1 MSTEGYPPA
10 EAAALPRCYRHPDRE
25 TGVSCTRCD
34 RPICPDCLRP
44 ASVGFQ
50 CPECVAGGN
59 VGVRGANAPYG
70 GAVVDGAL
78 VTIVIAVLNVV
89 VFVLTAANS
98 PGGFRNNSGS
108 ALFDRLA
115 LQPGLVAVQHE
126 YWRLFTS
133 MFVHYGPLHLVLNM
147 LALGVVGAGLEP
159 VFSRWR
165 YLALYVIAGLGGSTA
180 VYLFES
186 PSSSSVGA
194 SGAIFGLFGAYVVV
208 ARHAKLDY
216 RPMLTVIGINVV
228 FTLAIPGISKLAHFG
243 GLITGV
249 LVAAIIVYAPKGR
262 NRLPVQLLGLGAT
275 VAVLALLVA
284 FRTTQLLG

>member
-1 MSTEGYPPA
+1 MSTEGYP

-50 CPECVAGGN
+50 CPECVAKGN
-59 VGVRGANAPYG
+59 AGVRVPSAPYG
-70 GAVVDGAL
+70 GAAVDGAL
-78 VTIVIAVLNVV
+78 VTIVVAVLNVV
-89 VFVLTAANS
+89 VFVLTALSS

-108 ALFDRLA
+108 TLFGRLA
-115 LQPGLVAVQHE
+115 LWPNGVAGQHE

-133 MFVHYGPLHLVLNM
+133 MFVHFGPWHLLANM

-180 VYLFES
+180 VYLFDD
-186 PSSSSVGA
+186 PAGLSVGA

-208 ARHAKLDY
+208 ARHAKLDF
-216 RPMLTVIGINVV
+216 RPMLTVIAINI
-228 FTLAIPGISKLAHFG
+228 FLTFAIPGISKLAHFG

-249 LVAAIIVYAPKGR
+249 LVAVILVYAPKGR

-275 VAVLALLVA
+275 VAVLALLVV

>member
-1 MSTEGYPPA
+1 MNTGYP

-25 TGVSCTRCD
+25 TGVTCTRCD

-44 ASVGFQ
+44 AAVGFQ
-50 CPECVAGGN
+50 CPECVARGN
-59 VGVRGANAPYG
+59 VGVRRANAPYG
-70 GAVVDGAL
+70 GAVVNGAL

-89 VFVLTAANS
+89 VYVLTALSS

-108 ALFDRLA
+108 TLFFRL
-115 LQPGLVAVQHE
+115 GLAPEFVAVRHE

-133 MFVHYGPLHLVLNM
+133 MFVHYGLWHLLLNM
-147 LALGVVGAGLEP
+147 MALGVVGAGLEP

-180 VYLFES
+180 VYLFDRPES
-186 PSSSSVGA
+186 LSVGA

-208 ARHAKLDY
+208 ARHAKLDF

-228 FTLAIPGISKLAHFG
+228 LTLAIPGISKLAHFG
-243 GLITGV
+243 GLFTGV
-249 LVAAIIVYAPKGR
+249 LAAAIIVYAPKGR
-262 NRLPVQLLGLGAT
+262 NRMPFQLLALGAVVAVMAGLVVLRTSQLLG
-275 VAVLALLVA
+275 
-284 FRTTQLLG
+284 

>member
-1 MSTEGYPPA
+1 MTTEEYP
-10 EAAALPRCYRHPDRE
+10 EAAALPRCYRHPERE

-50 CPECVAGGN
+50 CPDCVAKGN
-59 VGVRGANAPYG
+59 VGVRGVNAPYG

-78 VTIVIAVLNVV
+78 VTIVIAVLNVAV
-89 VFVLTAANS
+89 YLLTALSS
-98 PGGFRNNSGS
+98 PGGFRNNSFS
-108 ALFDRLA
+108 TLFERLELFPYA
-115 LQPGLVAVQHE
+115 VAVQHQ
-126 YWRLFTS
+126 YYRLFTS
-133 MFVHYGPLHLVLNM
+133 MFVHLGLWHLLLNM

-180 VYLFES
+180 VYLFED
-186 PSSSSVGA
+186 PRSSSVGA

-228 FTLAIPGISKLAHFG
+228 LTLAIPGISKLAHFG
-243 GLITGV
+243 GLFTGV

-262 NRLPVQLLGLGAT
+262 NRLPVQLAGLGAT
-275 VAVLALLVA
+275 VAVMALLVA